1 MIGLSD
7 YILNEAKKVK
17 GTVYEY
23 EEAKDTDNPSKFK
36 DRIQLIGHEGKWM
49 RESFGPIYIKTVTK
63 SKDQFLA
70 DCDATIKAYNSKA
83 KWCEILAW
91 DQDENDFV
99 QFAATGRG
107 TEMWHPD
114 FIGSN
119 PEFHEVFK

>member
-1 MIGLSD
+1 MIGLSE
-7 YILNEAKKVK
+7 YILNESKKVK
-17 GTVYEY
+17 GTPYEY

-49 RESFGPIYIKTVTK
+49 RENFGPIYIKTVTK

-70 DCDATIKAYNSKA
+70 DCLATIKEYNPKV

-99 QFAATGRG
+99 QFADAGQKPG
-107 TEMWHPD
+107 MWHPD

>member
-1 MIGLSD
+1 MKRLAE
-7 YILNEAKKVK
+7 YLVEASKAK

-36 DRIQLIGHEGKWM
+36 DRIQLVGYEGKWM
-49 RESFGPIYIKTVTK
+49 RETYGPIYIKTVTK

-70 DCDATIKAYNSKA
+70 DCLATIKDYNSNA
-83 KWCEILAW
+83 KWCEILAY

-99 QFAATGRG
+99 TFATAGQG
-107 TEMWHPD
+107 KQCMWHPEY
-114 FIGSN
+114 IGSN